1 MKRIDTCMWVLAISN
16 SKIFGDSI
24 FNSKIALSEYDK
36 TQNNLL
42 ENILKF
48 NSKVTPS
55 SIADKKKVMLLKV

>member
-16 SKIFGDSI
+16 GKIFGDSI

-48 NSKVTPS
+48 NSKVTPR

>member
-1 MKRIDTCMWVLAISN
+1 MKQTDTCMWVLAISN